1 MISRLTLILNV
12 DHIYWRNWK
21 DYDAVPVAGGNS
33 KMIMATL
40 LLVRLGIRVSSI
52 GSLTNPEKWKP
63 QGKMRTFYEGHFF
76 QYGKSEISFFRSKKV
91 ALPLLSWSVW
101 LLSTGNRCHQATPV
115 AIGVVV
121 LIPCFGGRSS
131 KVMSGL
137 SGRSTIWTIWHD
149 LMICNIYDL
158 I

>member
-1 MISRLTLILNV
+1 MWTISIGETGRIMMLFRWQVEIWRWFWQLCSLSDWAWSGSLI
-12 DHIYWRNWK
+12 
-21 DYDAVPVAGGNS
+21 
-33 KMIMATL
+33 
-40 LLVRLGIRVSSI
+40 IRVSSI

-63 QGKMRTFYEGHFF
+63 EGKMRTFYEGHFF
-76 QYGKSEISFFRSKKV
+76 QYGKSEISFFRSEKV

-137 SGRSTIWTIWHD
+137 SGSSTIWTIWHD
-149 LMICNIYDL
+149 LMICNMKIC
-158 I
+158 IRNT